1 MGLQVAESPEITQ
14 LLNAASANE
23 ANARERLMDA
33 VYDQLHRIAAA
44 KMANEADSHT
54 LQPTALINEAYPRLV
69 GNGQLQWQDRAHFL
83 GAAAEAMRRVLID
96 HARRKNRIKRGA
108 GMQQHELLDF
118 AELAPENPDELLA
131 LNEALTAFEELDAV
145 RANVVKL
152 KFFCGLT
159 NSEVAETLQLSVRSV
174 ERHWTFAKAW
184 LQNEISR
191 P

>member
-1 MGLQVAESPEITQ
+1 MAETPEITQ

-23 ANARERLMDA
+23 ANARERLLDA
-33 VYDQLHRIAAA
+33 VYDQLHKIAAA

-69 GNGQLQWQDRAHFL
+69 GNVQLQWQDRAHFL

-96 HARRKNRIKRGA
+96 HARRKNRIKRG
-108 GMQQHELLDF
+108 GDLKRQELLDIP
-118 AELAPENPDELLA
+118 ELTPENPDELLA
-131 LNEALTAFEELDAV
+131 LNEALTAFEQLDDV

-159 NSEVAETLQLSVRSV
+159 NSEAAEALQLSVRSV

-184 LQNEISR
+184 LQHEIAKQ
-191 P
+191 

>member
-1 MGLQVAESPEITQ
+1 MAESPEITQ

-23 ANARERLMDA
+23 ADARERLLEA

-44 KMANEADSHT
+44 KMANEAESHT
-54 LQPTALINEAYPRLV
+54 LQPTALINEAYPKLV
-69 GNGQLQWQDRAHFL
+69 GNAQLQWQDRAHFL

-108 GMQQHELLDF
+108 DLQRRELLDIP
-118 AELAPENPDELLA
+118 ELTPENPDELLA
-131 LNEALTAFEELDAV
+131 LNEALTAFEKLDAI

-159 NSEVAETLQLSVRSV
+159 TSEVAKTLQLSVRSV

-184 LQNEISR
+184 LQNEISKQ
-191 P
+191 